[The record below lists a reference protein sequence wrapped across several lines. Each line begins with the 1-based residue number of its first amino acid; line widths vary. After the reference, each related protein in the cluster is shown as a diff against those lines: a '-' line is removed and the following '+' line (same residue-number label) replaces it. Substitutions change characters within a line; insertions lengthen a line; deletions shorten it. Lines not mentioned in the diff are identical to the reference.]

1 MNTWFVTLGNF
12 EVFIEAARN
21 GGLFKTIKEEK
32 NTHIWLFNKLHILIS
47 NVGNSGGT
55 TDA

>member
-12 EVFIEAARN
+12 EVFIETAPKAS
-21 GGLFKTIKEEK
+21 LFKVIKEEE
-32 NTHIWLFNKLHILIS
+32 NIHLWVLNKFHILIS

-55 TDA
+55 KDA